1 MKRERAVRM
10 CASQLGLTVRG
21 RDGAFKLMERHGN
34 KRKIGTY
41 RSVETLQRRIVR
53 YGKWVLR
60 EREEEF

>member
-1 MKRERAVRM
+1 MKRERVVRM
-10 CASQLGLTVRG
+10 CANQLGLEVRG
-21 RDGAFKLMERHGN
+21 SNGAFKLVERYGN

-41 RSVETLQRRIVR
+41 RSVDTLQRRIVR